1 MNNIM
6 EYFICPV
13 CGSKSTGI
21 VGIKPLFDD
30 VRVDVLRCTECS
42 SEWRVYSEISNI
54 EVEITKQGST
64 PEAPESE
71 EVKPAV
77 EVAE

>member
-13 CGSKSTGI
+13 CGSNSAGVI
-21 VGIKPLFDD
+21 GIKPLLKH

-42 SEWRVYSEISNI
+42 SEWRVYSEVSNI
-54 EVEITKQGST
+54 EVEVTKYGLT
-64 PEAPESE
+64 PETE
-71 EVKPAV
+71 EFVSV
-77 EVAE
+77 EEVAE

>member
-13 CGSKSTGI
+13 CGSNSAAVI
-21 VGIKPLFDD
+21 GIKPLLEH

-42 SEWRVYSEISNI
+42 SEWRVYSEVSNI
-54 EVEITKQGST
+54 EVEVTKYGLT
-64 PEAPESE
+64 PEAEHSE
-71 EVKPAV
+71 PVV